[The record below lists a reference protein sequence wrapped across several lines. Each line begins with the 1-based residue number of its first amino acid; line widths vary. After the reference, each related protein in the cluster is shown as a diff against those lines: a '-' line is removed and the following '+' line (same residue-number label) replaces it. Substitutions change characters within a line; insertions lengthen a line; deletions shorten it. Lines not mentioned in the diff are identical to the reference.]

1 LQASCEGGEKY
12 DNTAGSYSMATN
24 CGDIYFRACR
34 DRVARMVEPCKSFKG
49 NAKCALKD
57 FEGIH
62 RGKHGQLV

>member
-1 LQASCEGGEKY
+1 
-12 DNTAGSYSMATN
+12 MATN

-57 FEGIH
+57 FEGIY
-62 RGKHGQLV
+62 RGKHGQPV